1 MKRLLPFLCWP
12 LGFVIGQLFVRWVQK
27 ATISG
32 VRESFQQYWSSMRWA
47 LGSQVLAI
55 AMGAF
60 LFRRGDFALAFMGVS
75 FSFWF
80 FALGMLVAR
89 PHPSR
94 FERLVL
100 PFVPFLILVTVHL
113 LELHYAAQQSF

>member
-1 MKRLLPFLCWP
+1 MKHLVPFLFWP

-32 VRESFQQYWSSMRWA
+32 VRESFQQYWLCMRWA
-47 LGSQVLAI
+47 LCSQFLAI
-55 AMGAF
+55 AIGVF
-60 LFRRGDFALAFMGVS
+60 LFRRGDFALAFLGAS

-80 FALGMLVAR
+80 FVLGLLVAR

-94 FERLVL
+94 LERFIL
-100 PFVPFLILVTVHL
+100 PFVPFLVLVTVHL
-113 LELHYAAQQSF
+113 LELHYAA